1 MKRKGK
7 EKQGNQLNLSRQLVM
22 HQISCLLQLH
32 NCISFFL
39 DLGFKSAYKYWNYKL
54 KEMVYVMHDLFLRII
69 LTEKSWLKC
78 RHFSVLFYWHFA
90 GPFRGPAE
98 IMVLLCTFVCILL
111 LSVPGSSFGA
121 LLTVSCCSAK
131 GSSTS
136 LFHRPLPQNLQH
148 LFPTALQ
155 DFKISTILAIKLAM

>member
-90 GPFRGPAE
+90 GPFSKRPVQRLWRYCALLYASYYCQFLEVHLVLSSLLAVAVLKDLAPACFTDHFHR
-98 IMVLLCTFVCILL
+98 IYSTCFLL
-111 LSVPGSSFGA
+111 L
-121 LLTVSCCSAK
+121 
-131 GSSTS
+131 
-136 LFHRPLPQNLQH
+136 
-148 LFPTALQ
+148 
-155 DFKISTILAIKLAM
+155 